1 MAELKDI
8 AKKIENIL
16 NTNTL
21 GKTFRIFSDSGEL
34 AKRNGH
40 ENEYRNG
47 LVEIVSSTIS
57 NLSGLQFINTSVN
70 LTLYANEEVRG
81 KNSDGDSLEII
92 ELRQILGD
100 FLENY
105 NFKTFAEEFGEA
117 TYSTTYVIGATT
129 TLPKG
134 SLGYINDCVPLVTN
148 IGLTLFENGVNSNEW
163 QIFIDGEEVGYT
175 SAVISRTK
183 TAENQPL
190 VESKSTKSVMQT
202 NGFGLDLVV
211 PQISN
216 NLGKAIENEI
226 LTGQEYA
233 HMLYIK
239 GKNTEQNYIC
249 VFGNLQASLIKNA
262 NVGFNLSM
270 VEGVPELLE
279 YSDKWTEYEVESLGN
294 TLCLFRNINEDEV
307 VIFWGDGEFSFS
319 NEENNTHIY
328 EDEGFYTVRV
338 YNKDA
343 IDNEWYEFS
352 IGLYTITYDLDGGEF
367 IGEYPFGYNPLEE
380 EDVVIPNP
388 VKPGYTFTGW
398 TGTDLEE
405 PTIDLV
411 IEAGDFGNKEYTA
424 TWEIID
430 YTISY
435 TLNGGT
441 VSGTNPTTY
450 NTESDEITLINPTK
464 SGYTFTGWSGTGITG
479 TSTSV
484 VIPTGS
490 YGTRTYTANWEVI
503 TYTITYVLNG
513 GTDSSSNPSTYTI
526 ESSII
531 LLRSPDER
539 TGYTFINWYTT
550 SDFQSG
556 TTIDSIPSGST
567 GNKTLYA
574 KWQGNQYTMNYDV
587 NGGAQ
592 NPYAGPIAWPPS
604 PKTVT
609 FGSSIGTLY
618 RDDYSVKSGYYPDG
632 WYIDG
637 SKISSSTVWNW
648 TSDKTAILN
657 WIQIP

>member
-1 MAELKDI
+1 MVELKDI

-57 NLSGLQFINTSVN
+57 NLSGLEFINMSVN
-70 LTLYANEEVRG
+70 FTLYANEEARG
-81 KNSDGDSLEII
+81 KDSDGNSLEII

-100 FLENY
+100 FLDSY

-134 SLGYINDCVPLVTN
+134 NLGYINDCVPLVTN
-148 IGLTLFENGVNSNEW
+148 IGLTFFENGVNSNEW

-216 NLGKAIENEI
+216 NLGNAIENEI

-233 HMLYIK
+233 HILYIK

-249 VFGNLQASLIKNA
+249 VFGNLQASLVKNS

-338 YNKDA
+338 FNKDA

-352 IGLYTITYDLDGGEF
+352 IDLYTITYDLDGGEF
-367 IGEYPFGYNPLEE
+367 IGEYPFGYNPLE

-411 IEAGDFGNKEYTA
+411 IETGDFGSKEYTA

-430 YTISY
+430 YDITY
-435 TLNGGT
+435 TLDGGS
-441 VSGTNPTTY
+441 VSNPATYNIESEIITLNNPTR
-450 NTESDEITLINPTK
+450 
-464 SGYTFTGWSGTGITG
+464 SGYTFIGWSGTGISG
-479 TSTSV
+479 TSML
-484 VIPTGS
+484 
-490 YGTRTYTANWEVI
+490 
-503 TYTITYVLNG
+503 VL
-513 GTDSSSNPSTYTI
+513 
-526 ESSII
+526 
-531 LLRSPDER
+531 
-539 TGYTFINWYTT
+539 
-550 SDFQSG
+550 
-556 TTIDSIPSGST
+556 IPSGST
-567 GNKTLYA
+567 GNRSYTA
-574 KWQGNQYTMNYDV
+574 NWEPSTWRTVWEGTSEFSAPQPQYVYRTNTI
-587 NGGAQ
+587 NGIIKNLPTRLSGTG
-592 NPYAGPIAWPPS
+592 Y
-604 PKTVT
+604 
-609 FGSSIGTLY
+609 GSSTTFSEIVLN
-618 RDDYSVKSGYYPDG
+618 S
-632 WYIDG
+632 DG
-637 SKISSSTVWNW
+637 SPTFLYSGTYDQYGIRPDTDNKLTCYVRGTGTAPRGVTV
-648 TSDKTAILN
+648 KKVE
-657 WIQIP
+657 QFY